1 MYCLQ
6 DFTQFCRVQIRRV
19 SVRSFVGRGFSRD
32 INNLQAQ
39 GFSP

>member
-19 SVRSFVGRGFSRD
+19 SVRGRGFSRD